1 MTINLTEKKLSTL
14 GSLPQNKKK
23 ILTDKLLLLK
33 KNFLNS
39 KSLKIL
45 VADSTSKE
53 KDSSPWW
60 NQSSM
65 AMSLNLP
72 LPTMTDLQESDLTS
86 FSSFV
91 NVHKQNLDYCQIKKI
106 VHQKM
111 NLQPNLFLS
120 SLTLPQNST
129 VSENITYGRKIRFF
143 PNQEQK
149 IEFKKYFGAT
159 RFFYNKTIYS
169 YNQNKFY
176 LSLESARPII
186 MKKDSELLENE
197 LWMKEIPYDTKQ
209 LAVKSAV
216 NALKTCF
223 SQYRSGLIKKFKMSY
238 KKAKDKKQI
247 FFVDHRAIK
256 NLCLFPSRLKENA
269 ELKVKKNK
277 YRNYYNYIPESDVII
292 QKEGKK
298 YYIIYTKTKE
308 VPVLNYERKKIISL
322 DPGIRTFQSF
332 YTPEGIVGDIGN
344 NQIKDKVLRL
354 ELLQD
359 SLKSKISKCKQKR
372 KKNSLKRRCEKLKT
386 KVINIVKDFQ
396 WKISSFLCKGFKN
409 VIIPEFK
416 TQNMHSGLSPYNN
429 RLLNLFSHYKFKEK
443 LKHNS
448 KKYNCN
454 LNITTE
460 EYTTKTCGA
469 CGNINNFI
477 GASKLFWCLKCN
489 IEMERDYQAA
499 RNILIKTI
507 TQGMSNAL

>member
-1 MTINLTEKKLSTL
+1 MPPVSPGIKKKCLLPPKRLLNITKSLKKLYENGLFKEKLTSLLQVVDIEDINSFLEMTINLTEKKLSTL

-23 ILTDKLLLLK
+23 ILIDKLLLLK

-120 SLTLPQNST
+120 SLTLPQNSM

-197 LWMKEIPYDTKQ
+197 LWMKEIPYDTRQ

-269 ELKVKKNK
+269 ELKVKK
-277 YRNYYNYIPESDVII
+277 
-292 QKEGKK
+292 
-298 YYIIYTKTKE
+298 
-308 VPVLNYERKKIISL
+308 
-322 DPGIRTFQSF
+322 
-332 YTPEGIVGDIGN
+332 
-344 NQIKDKVLRL
+344 
-354 ELLQD
+354 
-359 SLKSKISKCKQKR
+359 
-372 KKNSLKRRCEKLKT
+372 
-386 KVINIVKDFQ
+386 INIE
-396 WKISSFLCKGFKN
+396 I
-409 VIIPEFK
+409 
-416 TQNMHSGLSPYNN
+416 
-429 RLLNLFSHYKFKEK
+429 
-443 LKHNS
+443 
-448 KKYNCN
+448 
-454 LNITTE
+454 
-460 EYTTKTCGA
+460 
-469 CGNINNFI
+469 
-477 GASKLFWCLKCN
+477 
-489 IEMERDYQAA
+489 
-499 RNILIKTI
+499 TI
-507 TQGMSNAL
+507 TIFLKVML